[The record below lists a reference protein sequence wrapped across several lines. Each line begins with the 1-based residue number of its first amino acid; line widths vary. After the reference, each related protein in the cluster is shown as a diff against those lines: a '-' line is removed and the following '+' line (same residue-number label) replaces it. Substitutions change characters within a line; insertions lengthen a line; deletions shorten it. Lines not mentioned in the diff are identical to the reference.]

1 VLKPPILLIHG
12 MWSTP
17 ATYGRL
23 RPVLEAAGHVTH
35 APVLPFHDRPASLP
49 PPDVLGSLSITA
61 YVDFL
66 VAEAGKLAARAGT
79 PPVILGHSMGGLLA
93 QLVAARVPHSG
104 LVLLSPGGAANSQS
118 LSLDPLRTLKNVVLK
133 WSWWERPTL
142 CDEAGARWGI
152 FNGVDEAT
160 TQAEIAA
167 LVWDS
172 GRVLAEMALPPLFG
186 NVTRVDYARLTRP
199 ALVVVGSADRIT
211 PPGIARATARNI
223 ASCNGGAIDYQ
234 ELPGAPH
241 WLFWGE
247 TEDRLAR
254 MVIDWL
260 KTLS

>member
-1 VLKPPILLIHG
+1 MLKPPILLIHG

-17 ATYGRL
+17 ATFDRL
-23 RPVLEAAGHVTH
+23 RPVLEAAGHATH

-49 PPDVLGSLSITA
+49 PPEALGPLSITA

-66 VAEAGKLAARAGT
+66 VAEAGKLGT

-93 QLVAARVPHSG
+93 QLVALRVPHAG
-104 LVLLSPGGAANSQS
+104 LVLLSPAAAANSQS
-118 LSLDPLRTLKNVVLK
+118 PGLDPVRTLKNVVLK
-133 WSWWERPTL
+133 WGWWERPTL

-152 FNGVDEAT
+152 FNGVPEAET
-160 TQAEIAA
+160 AAEIAA

-186 NVTRVDYARLTRP
+186 SVTRVEYARLSQP
-199 ALVVVGSADRIT
+199 ALVLVGTEDRIT
-211 PPGIARATARNI
+211 PPGIARATARNL
-223 ASCNGGAIDYQ
+223 NGGNGGRVDYH

-247 TEDRLAR
+247 LEGRVAA
-254 MVIDWL
+254 MVVDWL
-260 KTLS
+260 NTLS